1 MEIQIEKLV
10 FCALFAANFYDKV
23 HGYCLRGKDALYSE
37 QLNGVMFCNSK

>member
-23 HGYCLRGKDALYSE
+23 HGYCLRGKGKTIIKFSIVS
-37 QLNGVMFCNSK
+37 GSRI